1 MLSPKRFES
10 SLIRESLKV
19 NSEWKSMQAIVIR
32 PTRAGDLV
40 GIHRCMQQ
48 MTSWLPPKSQL
59 KAIESAFLS
68 QPWVCSFVAEETE
81 GDDSS
86 TSIKG
91 FSSIS
96 FETKIRG
103 GVIGHIEDVVVDVEW
118 QRSGIGS
125 ALIKELLSEADRRG
139 AYRVFL
145 ECSDANVAFYKACGF
160 QVSGVSM
167 SWTPHG
173 K

>member
-1 MLSPKRFES
+1 
-10 SLIRESLKV
+10 
-19 NSEWKSMQAIVIR
+19 MQSITIR
-32 PTRAGDLV
+32 PTRAGDLA

-59 KAIESAFLS
+59 KTIESAFLS
-68 QPWVCSFVAEETE
+68 QPWVCSFVAEKIE
-81 GDDSS
+81 GGDPS
-86 TSIKG
+86 TTIKG

-103 GVIGHIEDVVVDVEW
+103 GVIGHVEDVVVDVEW
-118 QRSGIGS
+118 RRSGVGS
-125 ALIKELLSEADRRG
+125 ALIKELLSEAGRKG

-145 ECSDANVAFYKACGF
+145 ECTDANAAFYRSCGF

-167 SWTPHG
+167 AWTPHV

>member
-1 MLSPKRFES
+1 
-10 SLIRESLKV
+10 
-19 NSEWKSMQAIVIR
+19 MQAIVIR

-59 KAIESAFLS
+59 KTIESAFLS
-68 QPWVCSFVAEETE
+68 QPWVCSFVAVEIGE
-81 GDDSS
+81 DDSS
-86 TSIKG
+86 TTIKG

-103 GVIGHIEDVVVDVEW
+103 GVIGHVEDVVVDVEW
-118 QRSGIGS
+118 RRSGIGS

-145 ECSDANVAFYKACGF
+145 ECSDANVTFYKACGF